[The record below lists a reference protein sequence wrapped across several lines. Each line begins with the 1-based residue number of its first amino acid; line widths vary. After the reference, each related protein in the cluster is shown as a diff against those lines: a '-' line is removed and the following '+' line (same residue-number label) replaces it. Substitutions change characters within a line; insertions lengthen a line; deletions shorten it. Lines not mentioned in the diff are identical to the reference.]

1 MERRQARGG
10 GRAARRGE
18 LNGSRQLLI
27 SAARAAFA
35 AKGFDGARVDEIAA
49 DAGVN
54 KQIIYYYFGNKD
66 GLFRAALEQV
76 YERIREQNVA
86 YIASAGKAAPEE
98 AITTL
103 VDHLFGRLQRHPD
116 VIALVLEENRHKGRH
131 LVSRKL
137 IHSSHT
143 PMFEYVASVLRDG
156 ERRGSFAAGID
167 PRQFYFDMI
176 SLCMFHFINTYTM
189 SAVLG
194 IDLLSRSSV
203 RARKRHIADCLIASV
218 SKRKAARI

>member
-1 MERRQARGG
+1 MQRRQKAGG
-10 GRAARRGE
+10 GRAARGA
-18 LNGSRQLLI
+18 LNGSRQLLL

-35 AKGFDGARVDEIAA
+35 TKGFDGARVDEIAA

-86 YIASAGKAAPEE
+86 YIASAGTLAPEQ
-98 AITTL
+98 AIATL
-103 VDHLFGRLQRHPD
+103 VDNLFGRLQRHPD

-143 PMFEYVASVLRDG
+143 PMFEYVASLLRDG
-156 ERRGSFAAGID
+156 ERRGSFADGVD

-194 IDLLSRSSV
+194 VDLLSR
-203 RARKRHIADCLIASV
+203 RAMQARKRHIADCLIASV
-218 SKRKAARI
+218 SKRKAARL